1 MTLQESDPVTHSGG
15 GRGGGLPAK
24 PKLGQGI
31 GGLVVGGHGAGA
43 EAGAGR

>member
-15 GRGGGLPAK
+15 VGGTGK

-31 GGLVVGGHGAGA
+31 GGLVVGGHGAGV
-43 EAGAGR
+43 EAGPGR